1 MISIRNLAVTY
12 RHRNTEV
19 KALEGLSLDIPE
31 GEIFAITGPS
41 GCGKSTLLHVLA
53 GVLTDYEGDV
63 LFEGKTLN
71 PKSFSI
77 GIVPQQ
83 YGLLPWKRV
92 RENILL
98 PYTLRKEAI
107 EISEFE
113 SIVDILGLSD
123 ILDRYPR
130 ELSGGQRQRVALA
143 RVFLQ
148 RPELLLLDEAFA
160 ALDMLTAERSRQ
172 LFLRLW
178 NQHRVS
184 TVMVTHN
191 IEEAVAMS
199 SHVAIIGGTPGRL
212 IGLYEQPD
220 ADIIRRTLNQTTEP

>member
-12 RHRNTEV
+12 RHGSTEV
-19 KALEGLSLDIPE
+19 KALDGLSLNIPK

-53 GVLTDYEGDV
+53 GVLTEYEGEV
-63 LFEGKTLN
+63 LFDGKPLN

-92 RENILL
+92 RENIVL
-98 PYTLRKEAI
+98 PHTLRKETI
-107 EISEFE
+107 EMPEFE
-113 SIVDILGLSD
+113 SIVHTLGLSD
-123 ILDRYPR
+123 ILDRYPKD
-130 ELSGGQRQRVALA
+130 LSGGQRQRVALA

-148 RPELLLLDEAFA
+148 RPQLLLLDEAFA
-160 ALDMLTAERSRQ
+160 ALDMLTAEKSRQ
-172 LFLRLW
+172 LFLGLW
-178 NQHRVS
+178 DKHRVT

-191 IEEAVAMS
+191 VEEAVAMS
-199 SHVAIIGGTPGRL
+199 SRVAVIGGTPGR
-212 IGLYEQPD
+212 IRGLCEHPD
-220 ADIIRRTLNQTTEP
+220 SDTIRRMLNRIEP

>member
-12 RHRNTEV
+12 RHRSTEV
-19 KALEGLSLDIPE
+19 KALDGLSLNIPE
-31 GEIFAITGPS
+31 GEIFAVTGPS
-41 GCGKSTLLHVLA
+41 GCGKSTFLHVLA
-53 GVLTDYEGDV
+53 GVLTEYEGEV
-63 LFEGKTLN
+63 LFDGKPLN

-92 RENILL
+92 RENIVL

-107 EISEFE
+107 EMPEFE
-113 SIVDILGLSD
+113 SIVRILGLSD
-123 ILDRYPR
+123 ILHRYPR

-148 RPELLLLDEAFA
+148 RPQLLLLDEAFA
-160 ALDMLTAERSRQ
+160 ALDMLTAEKSRQ
-172 LFLRLW
+172 LFLGLW
-178 NQHRVS
+178 DKHRVT

-191 IEEAVAMS
+191 VEEAVAMS
-199 SHVAIIGGTPGRL
+199 SRVAVIGGMPGR
-212 IGLYEQPD
+212 IRGLCERPD
-220 ADIIRRTLNQTTEP
+220 TDTIRRMLNRIEV

>member
-12 RHRNTEV
+12 RHRSTEV
-19 KALEGLSLDIPE
+19 KALDGLSLNIPE
-31 GEIFAITGPS
+31 GEIFAVTGPS
-41 GCGKSTLLHVLA
+41 GCGKSTFLHVLA
-53 GVLTDYEGDV
+53 GVLTEYEGEV
-63 LFEGKTLN
+63 LFDGKPLN

-92 RENILL
+92 RENIVL

-107 EISEFE
+107 EMPEFE
-113 SIVDILGLSD
+113 SIVRILGLSD
-123 ILDRYPR
+123 ILHRYPR

-148 RPELLLLDEAFA
+148 RPQLLLLDEAFA
-160 ALDMLTAERSRQ
+160 ALDILTAEKSRQ
-172 LFLRLW
+172 LFLGLW
-178 NQHRVS
+178 DKHRVT

-191 IEEAVAMS
+191 VEEAVAMS
-199 SHVAIIGGTPGRL
+199 SRVAVIGGMPGR
-212 IGLYEQPD
+212 IRGLCERPD
-220 ADIIRRTLNQTTEP
+220 TDTIRRMLNRIEV

>member
-12 RHRNTEV
+12 RHRSTEV
-19 KALEGLSLDIPE
+19 KALDGLSLNIPE
-31 GEIFAITGPS
+31 GEIFAVTGPS
-41 GCGKSTLLHVLA
+41 GCGKSTFLHVLA
-53 GVLTDYEGDV
+53 GVLTEYEGEV
-63 LFEGKTLN
+63 LFDGKPLN

-92 RENILL
+92 RENIVL

-107 EISEFE
+107 EMPEFE
-113 SIVDILGLSD
+113 SIVRILGLSD
-123 ILDRYPR
+123 ILHRYPR

-148 RPELLLLDEAFA
+148 RPQLLLLDEAFA
-160 ALDMLTAERSRQ
+160 ALDMLTAEKSRQ
-172 LFLRLW
+172 LFLGLW
-178 NQHRVS
+178 DKHRVT

-191 IEEAVAMS
+191 VEEAVAMS
-199 SHVAIIGGTPGRL
+199 SRVAVIGGMPGR
-212 IGLYEQPD
+212 IRGLCEHPD
-220 ADIIRRTLNQTTEP
+220 TDTIRRMLNRIEV

>member
-12 RHRNTEV
+12 SHGSTEV
-19 KALEGLSLDIPE
+19 KALDGLSLNIPE
-31 GEIFAITGPS
+31 REIFAVTGPS
-41 GCGKSTLLHVLA
+41 GCGKSTFLHVLA
-53 GVLTDYEGDV
+53 GVLTEYEGEV
-63 LFEGKTLN
+63 LFDGKPLN

-92 RENILL
+92 RENIVL

-107 EISEFE
+107 EMPEFE
-113 SIVDILGLSD
+113 SIVRILGLSD
-123 ILDRYPR
+123 ILHRYPR

-148 RPELLLLDEAFA
+148 RPQLLLLDEAFA
-160 ALDMLTAERSRQ
+160 ALDMLTAEKSRQ
-172 LFLRLW
+172 LFLGLW
-178 NQHRVS
+178 DKHRVT

-191 IEEAVAMS
+191 VEEAVAMS
-199 SHVAIIGGTPGRL
+199 SRVAVIGGMPGR
-212 IGLYEQPD
+212 IRGLCEHPD
-220 ADIIRRTLNQTTEP
+220 TDTIRRMLNRIEV

>member
-12 RHRNTEV
+12 RHGSTEV
-19 KALEGLSLDIPE
+19 KALDGLSLNIPE
-31 GEIFAITGPS
+31 GEIFAVTGPS
-41 GCGKSTLLHVLA
+41 GCGKSTFLHVLA
-53 GVLTDYEGDV
+53 GVLTEYEGEV
-63 LFEGKTLN
+63 LFDGKPLN

-92 RENILL
+92 RENIVL

-107 EISEFE
+107 EMPEFE
-113 SIVDILGLSD
+113 SIVRILGLSD
-123 ILDRYPR
+123 ILHRYPR

-148 RPELLLLDEAFA
+148 RPKLLLLDEAFA
-160 ALDMLTAERSRQ
+160 ALDMLTAEKSRQ
-172 LFLRLW
+172 LFLGLW
-178 NQHRVS
+178 DKHRVT

-191 IEEAVAMS
+191 VEEAVAMS
-199 SHVAIIGGTPGRL
+199 SRVAVIGGMPGR
-212 IGLYEQPD
+212 IRGLCEHPD
-220 ADIIRRTLNQTTEP
+220 TDTIRRMLNRIEV

>member
-12 RHRNTEV
+12 RHRSTEV
-19 KALEGLSLDIPE
+19 KALDGLSLNIPE
-31 GEIFAITGPS
+31 GEIFAVTGPS
-41 GCGKSTLLHVLA
+41 GCGKSTFLHVLA
-53 GVLTDYEGDV
+53 GVLTEYEGEV
-63 LFEGKTLN
+63 LFDGKPLN

-92 RENILL
+92 RENIVL

-107 EISEFE
+107 EMPEFE
-113 SIVDILGLSD
+113 SIVRILGLSD
-123 ILDRYPR
+123 ILHRYPR

-148 RPELLLLDEAFA
+148 RPQLLLLDEAFA
-160 ALDMLTAERSRQ
+160 ALDMLTAEKSRQ
-172 LFLRLW
+172 LFLGLW
-178 NQHRVS
+178 DKHRVT

-191 IEEAVAMS
+191 VEEAVTMS
-199 SHVAIIGGTPGRL
+199 SRVAVIGGMPGR
-212 IGLYEQPD
+212 IRGLCERPD
-220 ADIIRRTLNQTTEP
+220 TDTIRRMLNRIEV

>member
-12 RHRNTEV
+12 RHGSTEV
-19 KALEGLSLDIPE
+19 KALDGLSLNIPE
-31 GEIFAITGPS
+31 GEIFAVTGPS
-41 GCGKSTLLHVLA
+41 GCGKSTFLHVLA
-53 GVLTDYEGDV
+53 GVLTEYEGEV
-63 LFEGKTLN
+63 LFDGKPLN

-92 RENILL
+92 CENIVL

-107 EISEFE
+107 EMPEFE
-113 SIVDILGLSD
+113 SIVRILGLSD
-123 ILDRYPR
+123 ILHRYPR

-148 RPELLLLDEAFA
+148 RPQLLLLDEAFA
-160 ALDMLTAERSRQ
+160 ALDMLTAEKSRQ
-172 LFLRLW
+172 LFLGLW
-178 NQHRVS
+178 DKHRVT

-191 IEEAVAMS
+191 VEEAVAMS
-199 SHVAIIGGTPGRL
+199 SRVAVIGGMPGR
-212 IGLYEQPD
+212 IRGLCERPD
-220 ADIIRRTLNQTTEP
+220 TDTIRRMLNRIEV

>member
-12 RHRNTEV
+12 RHGSTEV
-19 KALEGLSLDIPE
+19 KALDGLSLNIPE
-31 GEIFAITGPS
+31 GEIFAVTGPS
-41 GCGKSTLLHVLA
+41 GCGKSTFLHVLA
-53 GVLTDYEGDV
+53 GVLTEYEGEV
-63 LFEGKTLN
+63 LFDGKPLN

-92 RENILL
+92 RENIVL

-107 EISEFE
+107 EMPEFE
-113 SIVDILGLSD
+113 SIVRILGLSD
-123 ILDRYPR
+123 ILHRYPR

-148 RPELLLLDEAFA
+148 RPQLLLLDEAFA
-160 ALDMLTAERSRQ
+160 ALDMLTAEKSRQ
-172 LFLRLW
+172 LFLGLW
-178 NQHRVS
+178 DKHRVT

-191 IEEAVAMS
+191 VEEAVAMS
-199 SHVAIIGGTPGRL
+199 SRVAVIGGMPGR
-212 IGLYEQPD
+212 IRGLCEHPD
-220 ADIIRRTLNQTTEP
+220 TDTIRRMLNRIEV

>member
-12 RHRNTEV
+12 RHGSTEV
-19 KALEGLSLDIPE
+19 KALDGLSLNIPE
-31 GEIFAITGPS
+31 GEIFAVTGSS
-41 GCGKSTLLHVLA
+41 GCGKSTFLHVLA
-53 GVLTDYEGDV
+53 GVLTEYEGEV
-63 LFEGKTLN
+63 LFDGKPLN

-92 RENILL
+92 RENIVL

-107 EISEFE
+107 EKPEFE
-113 SIVDILGLSD
+113 SIVHILGLSD
-123 ILDRYPR
+123 ILHRYPR

-148 RPELLLLDEAFA
+148 RPQLLLLDEAFA
-160 ALDMLTAERSRQ
+160 ALDVLTAEKSRQ
-172 LFLRLW
+172 LFLGLW
-178 NQHRVS
+178 DKHRVT

-191 IEEAVAMS
+191 VEEAVAMS
-199 SHVAIIGGTPGRL
+199 SRVAVIGGMPGR
-212 IGLYEQPD
+212 IRGLCEHPD
-220 ADIIRRTLNQTTEP
+220 TDTIRRMLNRIEV

>member
-12 RHRNTEV
+12 RHGSTEV
-19 KALEGLSLDIPE
+19 KALDGLSLNIPK

-53 GVLTDYEGDV
+53 GVLTEYEGEV
-63 LFEGKTLN
+63 LFDGKPLN

-92 RENILL
+92 RENIVL

-107 EISEFE
+107 EMPEFE
-113 SIVDILGLSD
+113 SIVHTLGLSD
-123 ILDRYPR
+123 ILHRYPKD
-130 ELSGGQRQRVALA
+130 LSGGQRQRVALA

-148 RPELLLLDEAFA
+148 RPQLLLLDEAFA
-160 ALDMLTAERSRQ
+160 ALDMLTAEKSRQ
-172 LFLRLW
+172 LFLGLW
-178 NQHRVS
+178 DKHQVT

-191 IEEAVAMS
+191 VEEAVAMS
-199 SHVAIIGGTPGRL
+199 SRVAVIGGTPGR
-212 IGLYEQPD
+212 IRGLCEHPD
-220 ADIIRRTLNQTTEP
+220 SDTIRRMLNRIEP

>member
-12 RHRNTEV
+12 SHGSTEV
-19 KALEGLSLDIPE
+19 KALDGLSLNIPE
-31 GEIFAITGPS
+31 GEIFAVTGPS
-41 GCGKSTLLHVLA
+41 GCGKSTFLHVLA
-53 GVLTDYEGDV
+53 GVLTEYEGEV
-63 LFEGKTLN
+63 LFDGKPLN

-92 RENILL
+92 RENIVL

-107 EISEFE
+107 EMPEFE
-113 SIVDILGLSD
+113 SIVRILGLSD
-123 ILDRYPR
+123 ILHRYPR

-148 RPELLLLDEAFA
+148 RPQLLLLDEAFA
-160 ALDMLTAERSRQ
+160 ALDMLTAEKSRQ
-172 LFLRLW
+172 LFLGLW
-178 NQHRVS
+178 DKHRVT

-191 IEEAVAMS
+191 VEEAVAMS
-199 SHVAIIGGTPGRL
+199 SRVAVIGGMPGR
-212 IGLYEQPD
+212 IRGLCEHPD
-220 ADIIRRTLNQTTEP
+220 TDTIRRMLNRIEV

>member
-12 RHRNTEV
+12 RHGSTEV
-19 KALEGLSLDIPE
+19 KALDGLSLNIPK

-53 GVLTDYEGDV
+53 GVLTEYEGEV
-63 LFEGKTLN
+63 LFDGKPLN

-92 RENILL
+92 RENIVL

-107 EISEFE
+107 EMPEFE
-113 SIVDILGLSD
+113 SIVHPLGLSD
-123 ILDRYPR
+123 ILHRYPKD
-130 ELSGGQRQRVALA
+130 LSGGQRQRVALA

-148 RPELLLLDEAFA
+148 RPQLLLLDEAFA
-160 ALDMLTAERSRQ
+160 ALDMLTAEKSRQ
-172 LFLRLW
+172 LFLGLW
-178 NQHRVS
+178 DKHRVT

-191 IEEAVAMS
+191 VEEAVAMS
-199 SHVAIIGGTPGRL
+199 SRVAVIGGTPGR
-212 IGLYEQPD
+212 IRGLCEHPD
-220 ADIIRRTLNQTTEP
+220 SDTIRRMLNRIEP

>member
-12 RHRNTEV
+12 RHGSTEV
-19 KALEGLSLDIPE
+19 KALDGLSLNIPE
-31 GEIFAITGPS
+31 GEIFAVTGPS
-41 GCGKSTLLHVLA
+41 GCGKSTFLHVLA
-53 GVLTDYEGDV
+53 GVLTEYEGEV
-63 LFEGKTLN
+63 LFDGKPLN

-92 RENILL
+92 RENIVL

-107 EISEFE
+107 EMPEFE
-113 SIVDILGLSD
+113 SIVRILGLSD
-123 ILDRYPR
+123 ILHRYPR

-148 RPELLLLDEAFA
+148 RPQLLLLDEAFA
-160 ALDMLTAERSRQ
+160 ALDMLTAEKSRQ
-172 LFLRLW
+172 LFLGLW
-178 NQHRVS
+178 DKHRVT

-191 IEEAVAMS
+191 VEEAVAMS
-199 SHVAIIGGTPGRL
+199 SRVAVIGGMPGR
-212 IGLYEQPD
+212 IRGLCERPD
-220 ADIIRRTLNQTTEP
+220 TDTIRRMLNRIEV